1 MVSHYS
7 VVQYLPD
14 PATGERINLGIVAYD
29 DSGRVVH
36 HFIDNWSRVK
46 NFASI
51 ASVTNLRES
60 VNKMFRDLG
69 PEEVLWAS
77 ENWSRSIQLTPVLGS
92 TAKLDELVG
101 WLISTV
107 LVDRPTT
114 HLAQS
119 KRGLQRR
126 ALTAIEK
133 SLLRFHT
140 AEELEVQPGD
150 VRGKVYKYHPIEVT
164 ARNGKMIVA
173 APVISLSQKNVG
185 EMRSQIGKAAW
196 AIQDIQQLGEVPNVA
211 VLVAGGSNVNRDL
224 LNEAKDIFPNY
235 EAAVVVESGLSS
247 WAKGLA
253 TV

>member
-14 PATGERINLGIVAYD
+14 PATGERINVGVVAFD

-36 HFIDNWSRVK
+36 HVIENWNRVR

-51 ASVTNLRES
+51 ASSRSLRET
-60 VNKMFRDLG
+60 VTAMCHDLS
-69 PEEVLWAS
+69 PEEIMWAS
-77 ENWSRSIQLTPVLGS
+77 ENWSRSVQLTPVLGS
-92 TAKLDELVG
+92 KAELDELVN
-101 WLISTV
+101 WLASTV
-107 LVDRPTT
+107 LVDKPAMHTS
-114 HLAQS
+114 QS

-126 ALTAIEK
+126 ALNEIEK

-140 AEELEVQPGD
+140 ADELEVQPGE
-150 VRGKVYKYHPIEVT
+150 VRGKVYQHHPIEVT

-173 APVISLSQKNVG
+173 APVISLAQRDLG

-196 AIQDIQQLGEVPNVA
+196 AIQDIQQLGEVPNIA

-224 LNEAKDIFPNY
+224 LNEAKEIFPNY
-235 EAAVVVESGLSS
+235 EATVVVESGLSR
-247 WAKGLA
+247 WVKALA

>member
-14 PATGERINLGIVAYD
+14 PATGERINVGVVAFD

-36 HFIDNWSRVK
+36 HVIENWSRVR

-51 ASVTNLRES
+51 ASVSSLRET
-60 VNKMFRDLG
+60 VNTMCHDLS

-77 ENWSRSIQLTPVLGS
+77 ENLSRSIQLTPVLGS
-92 TAKLDELVG
+92 TAKLDELVT
-101 WLISTV
+101 WLASTV
-107 LVDRPTT
+107 LVDKPTM
-114 HLAQS
+114 HFAQS

-126 ALTAIEK
+126 ALSAIEK
-133 SLLRFHT
+133 SLLRFH
-140 AEELEVQPGD
+140 AADELEVQPGE
-150 VRGKVYKYHPIEVT
+150 VRGKVYEHHPIEVT
-164 ARNGKMIVA
+164 ASNGKMIVA
-173 APVISLSQKNVG
+173 APVISFAQKDMG

-196 AIQDIQQLGEVPNVA
+196 AIQDIQQLGEVPNIA

-235 EAAVVVESGLSS
+235 DAAVVVESGLSS